1 MKTGE
6 GPMQAPELL
15 SVIITIFPAKECQE
29 LKLNC
34 FLYDAEQK
42 LDNLYERWEVKISFV
57 YVIG

>member
-1 MKTGE
+1 
-6 GPMQAPELL
+6 MQAPELL

-34 FLYDAEQK
+34 FLYDVEQK